1 MRSLTKSA
9 PPEIL
14 VAQATKWTAEYVTSG
29 GKTSPWA
36 HQKIKAALI
45 LETSGKC
52 AYCEARMLAVSFGDI
67 EHIKPKSRFPEQVVS
82 WENLT
87 LACSRC
93 NSRKSSKYDEDL
105 EFINPYVDNPDEHL
119 FFLGPV
125 IYDRSDRGMYTIHE
139 LDLNDMSRV
148 EARMRAIG
156 NVANLVSLLRS
167 ATSITKKRMFE
178 ELIREIL
185 EEGEYSAAVYSY
197 ALATTSTAALRQ

>member
-1 MRSLTKSA
+1 
-9 PPEIL
+9 
-14 VAQATKWTAEYVTSG
+14 
-29 GKTSPWA
+29 
-36 HQKIKAALI
+36 
-45 LETSGKC
+45 
-52 AYCEARMLAVSFGDI
+52 
-67 EHIKPKSRFPEQVVS
+67 
-82 WENLT
+82 
-87 LACSRC
+87 
-93 NSRKSSKYDEDL
+93 
-105 EFINPYVDNPDEHL
+105 
-119 FFLGPV
+119 
-125 IYDRSDRGMYTIHE
+125 MYTIHE